1 MRALMNVIKDRHGT
15 YCARRKVPERLQ
27 EAVARIVDNGRAR
40 QVWLKKSLGTIV
52 LAEANV
58 RAKPVLM
65 EFDRIIARA
74 EEQLKE
80 RPVRTS
86 ISDVEIKRIADYFYA
101 QELAADE
108 ELRVDGRGD
117 DPLFATVHRQLTE
130 AGVQFETPY
139 DVKSLTFEPGR
150 GLSSRM
156 MQKTGEDTAYV
167 LAATEDHLA
176 RGDIRHIRYEVDDL
190 LETFQINLD
199 RSCEGYRKLA
209 RAVQGA
215 FVKALRATLARHEGE
230 PIETPPLPQV
240 GTTTADVTGETLRA
254 AFEGW
259 KRQRERPRRTVDE
272 YERAIT
278 LFTELHGDLPIAQIK
293 RAHARQ
299 FREALRDVPRKRTG
313 KLLKAPLPEL
323 AQWGREHPEA
333 QKIGAGTVNKL
344 IGGVQAV
351 CRWARREDM
360 LPDDWADPLAEMR
373 LEEQESGRAPFELG
387 ELKAIFG
394 TPVFTKGE
402 RPKGGRGEAA
412 FWLPLLALFGGERL
426 SELAGLRI
434 SDVIHNQLI
443 GGDCIFIT
451 PDRKAAR
458 RLKTKQS
465 ERFVPVH
472 PELIKL
478 GFLDFVAAQ
487 AKARGEKEW
496 LFPETAPGT
505 NGAAAYSKW
514 FGRYIGAHGVTDEAK
529 VFHSFRHL
537 FTDALRV
544 ADVSDELRQALL
556 GWSGGGIPARYG
568 AKDKAARFRHRLRE
582 AVARVSYEG
591 LDLSHLTSRAAHGR
605 RRAAEG

>member
-1 MRALMNVIKDRHGT
+1 MRALMGLIKNRHGT
-15 YCARRKVPERLQ
+15 YYARRKVPERLQ
-27 EAVARIVDNGRAR
+27 EAVARVLGNGKAK
-40 QVWLKKSLGTIV
+40 QVWLKKSLDTKR
-52 LAEANV
+52 LAEANT
-58 RAKPVLM
+58 RAKAVLIG
-65 EFDRIIARA
+65 FDQTLGRA
-74 EEQLKE
+74 EALVAE
-80 RPVRTS
+80 RPLRTS
-86 ISDVEIKRIADYFYA
+86 VSLVEIRRMAEYHYA
-101 QELAADE
+101 HKLALHDE
-108 ELRVDGRGD
+108 YLRVA
-117 DPLFATVHRQLTE
+117 PEE
-130 AGVQFETPY
+130 A
-139 DVKSLTFEPGR
+139 R
-150 GLSSRM
+150 
-156 MQKTGEDTAYV
+156 
-167 LAATEDHLA
+167 
-176 RGDIRHIRYEVDDL
+176 
-190 LETFQINLD
+190 
-199 RSCEGYRKLA
+199 
-209 RAVQGA
+209 
-215 FVKALRATLARHEGE
+215 ALRALDPGDWEGDVPEFGLSPELIADANATVPVLLKEAEIALAQGNIAHIEFQIGQVLDAFQIKLDYQCAAYRELGLALLRAEVRAIRDIQKRHAGE
-230 PIETPPLPQV
+230 PIETPLLPAV
-240 GTTTADVTGETLRA
+240 GTATPASGDALRA
-254 AFEGW
+254 AFAGW
-259 KRQRERPRRTVDE
+259 KRQRERPRRTVAE

-278 LFTELHGDLPIAQIK
+278 LFTELHGDLPIVQIK

-323 AQWGREHPEA
+323 AQWGREHPQT

-360 LPDDWADPLAEMR
+360 LPDDWADPFAEMR
-373 LEEQESGRAPFELG
+373 LEEQESGRAPFELD
-387 ELKAIFG
+387 ELKAMFSA
-394 TPVFTKGE
+394 PVFTKGE

-426 SELAGLRI
+426 SELTGLKI
-434 SDVIHNQLI
+434 SDVTHSQLI
-443 GGDCIFIT
+443 GGECIFIT
-451 PDRKAAR
+451 PDPKAAR

-582 AVARVSYEG
+582 AVARVAFDG
-591 LDLSHLTSRAAHGR
+591 LDLSHLASRVSNGR
-605 RRAAEG
+605 RRAAEE